1 MNTKVLVVNAGS
13 SSLKFSLYE
22 MPGARELINGNVE
35 KIGLKDSFC
44 SLKIDGKKI
53 KHDFYVKDHGAAAEV
68 MLRN

>member
-44 SLKIDGKKI
+44 SLKIDGKKLSMT
-53 KHDFYVKDHGAAAEV
+53 F
-68 MLRN
+68 MLKIMELLLKLC